1 MVKKR
6 VLYSVGYNLSIADM
20 VNLSIILI
28 SEIGVLR
35 LNSNLQE
42 DYQQQHS
49 WILPHYN
56 HISLYSVNQ
65 KLVASSPLFQNGWLR
80 PGWKLLLL
88 NGKYV
93 SKPPTTTTA
102 AY

>member
-1 MVKKR
+1 MTCYFMVKKR

-65 KLVASSPLFQNGWLR
+65 KPVEKTPLYSRMVGCVLDGNC
-80 PGWKLLLL
+80 
-88 NGKYV
+88 YC
-93 SKPPTTTTA
+93 
-102 AY
+102 